1 MSSSAVLSKP
11 FTRPSAS
18 VHAVG
23 IADAGSVARSRDR
36 EAIRHSLLDCY
47 VEGWA
52 ETDFVKILAATAP
65 DYRFHDP
72 YIGSFSRWSL
82 HEYFDRVCAGL
93 SRMGA
98 IGRADMAFVLRGPVD
113 SRAEALEFWREA
125 PRIGLTGIT
134 RIDIGDRGVIS
145 ERVAYDLNLASDL
158 LRRASARAETMPT
171 CAS

>member
-1 MSSSAVLSKP
+1 MSSSAVLLQP
-11 FTRPSAS
+11 FTRRSAPSHIGG
-18 VHAVG
+18 V
-23 IADAGSVARSRDR
+23 ADGGSVARFRER

-72 YIGSFSRWSL
+72 YVGSFSRWSL
-82 HEYFDRVCAGL
+82 HEYFDRMCAGL

-98 IGRADMAFVLRGPVD
+98 ISRADMAFVLRGPVD
-113 SRAEALEFWREA
+113 SRAEGLEFWREA
-125 PRIGLTGIT
+125 PRIGLIGIT
-134 RIDIGDRGVIS
+134 RIEIGERGVIS

-158 LRRASARAETMPT
+158 LRRASQPSRE
-171 CAS
+171 

>member
-1 MSSSAVLSKP
+1 MSSSAVLLKS
-11 FTRPSAS
+11 FTQRSAS
-18 VHAVG
+18 GPVVV
-23 IADAGSVARSRDR
+23 IADAGNVARSRDR
-36 EAIRHSLLDCY
+36 EAIRHSLLDRY

-72 YIGSFSRWSL
+72 YVGSFSRWSL

-98 IGRADMAFVLRGPVD
+98 VSRADMAFVLRGPVD
-113 SRAEALEFWREA
+113 TRAEGLEFWREA

-134 RIDIGDRGVIS
+134 RIEVGEHGVIS

-158 LRRASARAETMPT
+158 LRRASQLSRE
-171 CAS
+171 

>member
-1 MSSSAVLSKP
+1 MSSSAVLLKP
-11 FTRPSAS
+11 FTRRSAS
-18 VHAVG
+18 SHVVG
-23 IADAGSVARSRDR
+23 VADGGSVARFRER

-72 YIGSFSRWSL
+72 YVGSFSRWSL
-82 HEYFDRVCAGL
+82 HEYFDRMCAGL

-98 IGRADMAFVLRGPVD
+98 ISRADMAFVLRGPVD
-113 SRAEALEFWREA
+113 SRAEGLEFWREA

-134 RIDIGDRGVIS
+134 RIEIGERGVIS
-145 ERVAYDLNLASDL
+145 ERVVYDLNLASDL
-158 LRRASARAETMPT
+158 LRRASQPSRE
-171 CAS
+171 

>member
-1 MSSSAVLSKP
+1 MSSSAVLLKP
-11 FTRPSAS
+11 FTRRSAS
-18 VHAVG
+18 GSVVG
-23 IADAGSVARSRDR
+23 IADAGSVARPRDR

-47 VEGWA
+47 IEGWA

-65 DYRFHDP
+65 DYRLHDP

-82 HEYFDRVCAGL
+82 HEYFDRVCTGL

-98 IGRADMAFVLRGPVD
+98 VSRADMAFVLRGPVD
-113 SRAEALEFWREA
+113 TRAEGLEFWREA

-134 RIDIGDRGVIS
+134 RIEVGEHGVIS

-158 LRRASARAETMPT
+158 LRRASQLSRE
-171 CAS
+171 